1 MNEEIKKRFHIAV
14 FYYTQTGQLLDIIKS
29 VLSFPEKKGC
39 KVTYKEIVPE
49 RAFAFPWSKESFYEA
64 FPESRAEIPVK
75 IKEIDFSDIADAD
88 LVILGYQPWF
98 LAPSIPFA
106 SFIDEE
112 KTAIYLKG
120 KKVITV
126 VGSRN
131 MWISSHMS
139 IKRRL
144 DKYGC
149 NWCGNIA
156 LEDRHNNYISVLTIF
171 RWLIDG
177 QKCASKFL
185 PAAGVSEKDIA
196 SAAVHGDSIYNSL
209 ISGDFSTLQKK
220 IIENGGAEFH
230 PQIYFVESNGN
241 KLWGKWATFVLEK
254 GGYGDKNRAF
264 RLKLFKYYL
273 LTVIFAASPFGLL
286 FFYLTYPFK
295 RRSYEKIG
303 KNILFLQN

>member
-1 MNEEIKKRFHIAV
+1 MNEEVKNEFHIAV
-14 FYYTQTGQLLDIIKS
+14 FYYTQTGQLLDILKS
-29 VLSFPEKKGC
+29 ILSFPEKVGC

-49 RAFAFPWSKESFYEA
+49 RPFAFPWNKDSFYEA

-75 IKEIDFSDIADAD
+75 LKEIDFSDIEDAD
-88 LVILGYQPWF
+88 LVVLGYQPWF

-112 KTAIYLKG
+112 KTAKYLNG

-131 MWISSHMS
+131 MWISAHIS

-144 DKYGC
+144 DTYKC
-149 NWCGNIA
+149 KWCGNIA

-177 QKCASKFL
+177 QKNASRYL
-185 PAAGVSEKDIA
+185 PEAGVSEKDIF
-196 SAAVHGDSIYNSL
+196 SAAVHGKNIYNSL
-209 ISGDFSTLQKK
+209 SNGDFSLLQEK
-220 IIENGGAEFH
+220 IIESGGVEFH
-230 PQIYFVESNGN
+230 PQIYFIESNGN
-241 KLWGKWATFVLEK
+241 KLWGKWADFVLEK
-254 GGYGDKNRAF
+254 GRYGDKNRAF
-264 RLKLFKYYL
+264 RLKLFEYYL
-273 LTVIFAASPFGLL
+273 LTVIFVASPFGLL
-286 FFYLTYPFK
+286 FFYLTYPFMK
-295 RRSYEKIG
+295 RAYQKIR